1 MRSST
6 TLPPLQALRAFEAVA
21 RLMSFRRAGEE
32 LLITQSAVSHHIRQ
46 LEEFLG
52 LPLFVRKARSIA
64 LTPEGEEYRTQ
75 TADAFRLIAAATS
88 ELRSKSMRNV
98 VRISLLPSFAANWLV
113 SRLHRFQSHHPN
125 IDLELDPTLRI
136 ANVAAGETDIAIR
149 YGDGNWVGV
158 NAQRL
163 MTEQLSP
170 VVSPTFLQSDGA
182 IVTPQDLLRHTLLF
196 TQNPIDW
203 EVWAAAVGLDLSRAR
218 SIQLTDYN
226 ITLQAALDG
235 QGVAMGRM
243 LLIPDHLRTGRLVQ
257 PFPQT
262 ITSTRTAHWLVT
274 RKEGGI
280 APAAQVFMDWLIAE
294 TETVSSQNI
303 GETDKAEPSSG
314 GD

>member
-1 MRSST
+1 
-6 TLPPLQALRAFEAVA
+6 
-21 RLMSFRRAGEE
+21 MSFRRAGEE

-64 LTPEGEEYRTQ
+64 LTAEGEEYRTR
-75 TADAFRLIAAATS
+75 TTDALRLITAATS
-88 ELRSKSMRNV
+88 DLRSKSGRNV

-113 SRLHRFQSHHPN
+113 SRLHRFQSRHPH
-125 IDLELDPTLRI
+125 IDLELDPSLRV

-149 YGDGNWVGV
+149 YGDGSWAGV
-158 NAQRL
+158 DARL
-163 MTEQLSP
+163 LMAEQLSP
-170 VVSPTFLQSDGA
+170 VVSPALLQSSGA

-196 TQNPIDW
+196 AKKPVDW
-203 EVWAAAVGLDLSRAR
+203 QVWASAVGLDLSQAR

-235 QGVAMGRM
+235 QGIAIGRM
-243 LLIPDHLRTGRLVQ
+243 LLIRDHLRTGRLVQ

-274 RKEGGI
+274 QKDRKI
-280 APAAQVFMDWLIAE
+280 APAAQAFIDWLISE
-294 TETVSSQNI
+294 TEAAVNQKN
-303 GETDKAEPSSG
+303 AEASKDG
-314 GD
+314 QI

>member
-6 TLPPLQALRAFEAVA
+6 TLPPLQALRVFEAVA

-64 LTPEGEEYRTQ
+64 LTSEGEEYRTR
-75 TADAFRLIAAATS
+75 TTDALRLITAATS
-88 ELRSKSMRNV
+88 DLRSRSGRNV

-113 SRLHRFQSHHPN
+113 SRLHRFQSHHPH
-125 IDLELDPTLRI
+125 IDLELDPSLRV

-149 YGDGNWVGV
+149 YGDGSWAGV
-158 NAQRL
+158 DARL
-163 MTEQLSP
+163 LMAEQLSP
-170 VVSPTFLQSDGA
+170 VVSPMLLQSGGA

-196 TQNPIDW
+196 AKKPVDW
-203 EVWAAAVGLDLSRAR
+203 QVWASAVGLDLSQAR

-235 QGVAMGRM
+235 QGIAIGRM

-274 RKEGGI
+274 QKDRKI
-280 APAAQVFMDWLIAE
+280 APATQAFIDWLISE
-294 TETVSSQNI
+294 TEAAVNQKHAATGNDI
-303 GETDKAEPSSG
+303 ALP
-314 GD
+314 